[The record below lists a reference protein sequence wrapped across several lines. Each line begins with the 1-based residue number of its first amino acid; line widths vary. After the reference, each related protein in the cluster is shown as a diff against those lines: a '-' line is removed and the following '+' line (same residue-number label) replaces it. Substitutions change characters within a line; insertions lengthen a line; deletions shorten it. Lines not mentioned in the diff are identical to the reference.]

1 MKKGISYVGMDVSK
15 ASLSIAVRFSGRDG
29 IREFTVV
36 NEAAAVRR
44 MVRKLQREAG
54 GPVRFCYEAGATGYA
69 LQRQIEALGSECV
82 VVAPSLVPV
91 KPGLRIKTDRR
102 DARKLLEMF
111 EAGLLTAV
119 RAPRVEEESARDLV
133 RCREDVL
140 EDLNRSRHRLV
151 KMMLRRGYVYRQGRA
166 WTLPY
171 RRWLRGLRWE
181 QSSDQVVFEDY
192 LLAIDQHETRL
203 HGLEKEIEALSRTEP
218 YRAAV
223 GVLCCHRGIRVLTA
237 MTILTELH
245 GWERFT
251 TARQLMAYLGMVPS
265 EHSSGDRIVRGRM
278 TKAGNCHVRRV
289 LIEAAHHFRHPAAVG
304 PSLRR
309 RREGQP
315 SWAIALADRAQ
326 HRLHRRY
333 RSLVSRGKP
342 YGKVIVAVGRELVG
356 FLWAT
361 LQQFSASQRQAA

>member
-1 MKKGISYVGMDVSK
+1 MDVSK
-15 ASLSIAVRFSGRDG
+15 ASLSIAVKFRGRDG
-29 IREFTVV
+29 IREFTVI
-36 NEAAAVRR
+36 NEAGAVRR
-44 MVRKLQREAG
+44 MVRKIQREAG

-69 LQRQIEALGSECV
+69 LQRQIEGLGSDCV

-91 KPGLRIKTDRR
+91 KPGHRIKTDRR

-119 RAPRVEEESARDLV
+119 RAPRVEEESGRDLV
-133 RCREDVL
+133 RCREDAL

-151 KMMLRRGYVYRQGRA
+151 KMLLRRGCVYRQGRA
-166 WTLPY
+166 WTLQY
-171 RRWLRGLRWE
+171 RRWLLGLRWE
-181 QSSDQVVFEDY
+181 HSCDQVVFQDY
-192 LLAIDQHETRL
+192 LLAIEQHEVRL
-203 HGLEKEIEALSRTEP
+203 RGLEREIEGLSRTEP

-223 GVLCCHRGIRVLTA
+223 GVLGCHRGVGILTA

-251 TARQLMAYLGMVPS
+251 NPRQLMAYLGLVPS
-265 EHSSGDRIVRGRM
+265 EHSSSDRIIRGRI
-278 TKAGNCHVRRV
+278 TRAGNCHVRRV
-289 LIEAAHHFRHPAAVG
+289 LIEAAHQFRHAASVG

-315 SWAIALADRAQ
+315 TWAIALADRAQ

-333 RSLVSRGKP
+333 RSLVGRGKP
-342 YGKVIVAVGRELVG
+342 YGKVIVAVARELVG

>member
-1 MKKGISYVGMDVSK
+1 MKEGISYVGMDVGK
-15 ASLSIAVRFSGRDG
+15 ASLSIAVRFQGQEA

-36 NEAAAVRR
+36 NEPGAVRR
-44 MVRKLQREAG
+44 MVRKIQREAQ
-54 GPVRFCYEAGATGYA
+54 GPVHFCYEAGATGYA
-69 LQRQIEALGSECV
+69 LMRQIEKLGSECV

-91 KPGLRIKTDRR
+91 KPGHRIKTDRR
-102 DARKLLEMF
+102 DARKLLELF

-140 EDLNRSRHRLV
+140 EDLSRCRHRLV
-151 KMMLRRGYVYRQGRA
+151 KMLLRRGYVYRQGRA
-166 WTLPY
+166 WTLQY
-171 RRWLRGLRWE
+171 RRWLQGLRWE
-181 QSSDQVVFEDY
+181 KRCDQAVFEDY
-192 LLAIDQHETRL
+192 RLAIGQQEERL
-203 HGLEKEIEALSRTEP
+203 QGLEREIEALSRTEP

-223 GVLCCHRGIRVLTA
+223 GVLGCHRGIGILTA

-245 GWERFT
+245 GWQRFQT
-251 TARQLMAYLGMVPS
+251 PRQLMAYLGLVPS
-265 EHSSGDRIVRGRM
+265 EHSSSERTLRGRI
-278 TKAGNCHVRRV
+278 TKAGNSHVRRV
-289 LIEAAHHFRHPAAVG
+289 LIEAAHHSRHSASVG
-304 PSLRR
+304 PALRR

-333 RSLVSRGKP
+333 RNLIARGKP
-342 YGKVIVAVGRELVG
+342 YGKVIVAVARELVG

-361 LQQFSASQRQAA
+361 LQKFSVWQLQAA